1 MPDVA
6 KKIVG
11 SVLLSIPS
19 AIGGLVAREVLQT
32 WGVFSPFSEWLGGW
46 LKMHVSPPQAGWTV
60 AGIITLAAYAA
71 LLWLV
76 WKRHRIP
83 QATNGGLAGISKQ
96 PSFSSQSPAAT
107 QKDAELAAALDT
119 NRYMTV
125 YEVINYLADD
135 SEWGERT
142 RRTRTR
148 LDEVPD
154 GMKTNP
160 RLVAQNEFKT
170 IAERGAIHA
179 IGRLNGE
186 GGHVDIPE
194 KYWLSAT
201 IYPFSLHNPD
211 ISQTMPAVPN
221 PDGIPV
227 YKDVRIIRADVVRA
241 WPAKG
246 QQK

>member
-6 KKIVG
+6 KKIIW
-11 SVLLSIPS
+11 SALLSIPS
-19 AIGGLVAREVLQT
+19 AIVGLVAQKVLQT
-32 WGVFSPFSEWLGGW
+32 WGVLSPFSEWLGGW

-60 AGIITLAAYAA
+60 AGIITLAAYAT

-83 QATNGGLAGISKQ
+83 KANVGLAGISKQ
-96 PSFSSQSPAAT
+96 PSFSSQSSAVT
-107 QKDAELAAALDT
+107 QKDAESSDALDI
-119 NRYMTV
+119 NSYMTV
-125 YEVINYLADD
+125 YEAINYLADD
-135 SEWGERT
+135 SEWGEGTRRIRT
-142 RRTRTR
+142 RF
-148 LDEVPD
+148 DEVPD
-154 GMKTNP
+154 GMRTNP
-160 RLVAQNEFKT
+160 RLVAQNEFKK
-170 IAERGAIHA
+170 IAERGVIHA

-186 GGHVDIPE
+186 GTHVDIPE
-194 KYWLSAT
+194 RYWSSAT

-227 YKDVRIIRADVVRA
+227 YKDVRILREDVERA
-241 WPAKG
+241 WPVKG